1 MKHVQLPDERW
12 SVLSDAETIEQ
23 IERRTGAEISLDDEL
38 KIARVR
44 HDNSID
50 ELTATDVIEAAA
62 CGFQPHV
69 ALRLLKPGTDFVEI
83 DIKSH
88 TRNKKALHRQK
99 GRLIGK
105 NGRTK
110 QLIQELAGVQMTI
123 QQRRVFLL
131 GDMAGVTTARE
142 AIERLISGAP
152 HSSVYAFL
160 EQQHSLMNRPSFV
173 KERRNS

>member
-12 SVLSDAETIEQ
+12 SVLADSEHVELIEQ
-23 IERRTGAEISLDDEL
+23 QTGASISLDDEL
-38 KIARVR
+38 KIARVT

-50 ELTATDVIEAAA
+50 ELTATEVIEATAS
-62 CGFQPHV
+62 GFRPHV
-69 ALRLLKPGTDFVEI
+69 ALRLLDESTVFNEI
-83 DIKSH
+83 DIKAH
-88 TRNKKALHRQK
+88 TRNQKALHRQK

-110 QLIQELAGVQMTI
+110 ELIQELTGVQLKI
-123 QQRRVFLL
+123 QNRRVFLL
-131 GDMAGVTTARE
+131 GGLTAVNTARE
-142 AIERLISGAP
+142 AIERLLSGAP

-173 KERRNS
+173 KERR